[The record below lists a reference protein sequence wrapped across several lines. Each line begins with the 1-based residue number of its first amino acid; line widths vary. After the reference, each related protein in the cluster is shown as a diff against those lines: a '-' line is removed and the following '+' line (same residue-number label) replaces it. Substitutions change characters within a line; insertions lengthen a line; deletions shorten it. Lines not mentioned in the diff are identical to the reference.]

1 MCTNA
6 EIWLYGRA
14 EHTVAITPE
23 DVISWGGNSYGQC
36 GQGERA
42 EVTSV
47 KPRSIKPL
55 QGISIA
61 QVVCG
66 RYHTLCVTATS
77 QVCTLPADIPL
88 HCSEL
93 LQSQSSAVLLLP

>member
-1 MCTNA
+1 MFMETD
-6 EIWLYGRA
+6 EHIPLRA

-42 EVTSV
+42 EVVSV

-77 QVCTLPADIPL
+77 QVGSCFRMP
-88 HCSEL
+88 
-93 LQSQSSAVLLLP
+93 SSTCNPQQCRSKV

>member
-1 MCTNA
+1 MFGSM
-6 EIWLYGRA
+6 GRA

-42 EVTSV
+42 EVLSV

-77 QVCTLPADIPL
+77 QVSPL
-88 HCSEL
+88 ACQVTHRSFR
-93 LQSQSSAVLLLP
+93 VI

>member
-1 MCTNA
+1 MWA
-6 EIWLYGRA
+6 GLEGSEIQRFGRA

-42 EVTSV
+42 EVMSV

-77 QVCTLPADIPL
+77 QVSPPRPRGILTHLCR
-88 HCSEL
+88 
-93 LQSQSSAVLLLP
+93 

>member
-1 MCTNA
+1 M
-6 EIWLYGRA
+6 
-14 EHTVAITPE
+14 AITPE

-42 EVTSV
+42 EVMSV

-77 QVCTLPADIPL
+77 QVSIP
-88 HCSEL
+88 HWWMISFSPYCYCSAA
-93 LQSQSSAVLLLP
+93 AVLWTYYAHGT

>member
-1 MCTNA
+1 M
-6 EIWLYGRA
+6 
-14 EHTVAITPE
+14 AITPE

-42 EVTSV
+42 EVLSV

-55 QGISIA
+55 QGISIP

-77 QVCTLPADIPL
+77 QVCTSDL
-88 HCSEL
+88 
-93 LQSQSSAVLLLP
+93 SSAYLSSSMLSFCRAACGATREAITGKGKAVKSLT

>member
-1 MCTNA
+1 MECEAFMCC
-6 EIWLYGRA
+6 RA

-23 DVISWGGNSYGQC
+23 DIISWGANSYGQC
-36 GQGERA
+36 GQGDRA
-42 EVTSV
+42 EILSV

-77 QVCTLPADIPL
+77 QVTNRPRER
-88 HCSEL
+88 S
-93 LQSQSSAVLLLP
+93 